1 MERQTADRWIK
12 AITSDGTIRA
22 VAIQATS
29 LVRDAMERHELSAQ
43 GGRQLGEALM
53 AALLVSSYC
62 KRGERI
68 NLNIRASGHCKQA
81 LVDAYPD
88 GTVRGYVIERPE
100 GEQPEMPLEFVL
112 EGEDDD
118 ASPET
123 APGPWGSGLLSIL
136 RTKQSEG
143 QQPFIGT
150 VPLLTGHL
158 AKDLT
163 FYWLQSEQVPSA
175 VGLYVDLDEDRV
187 TAAGG
192 FLIQALPGADDDEVK
207 RIQRDIQQY
216 ENFAE
221 EIAHHADPVSVLS
234 RLVQTSPVNL
244 IDETALAF
252 TCTCSWDR
260 VNRALALVGSEELR
274 SILTEDNEAI
284 VRCDFCTKEYR
295 VMAKDLEALI
305 SDAEEKERRRG

>member
-1 MERQTADRWIK
+1 MERQRSDRWIK

-22 VAIQATS
+22 VAIQATG
-29 LVRDAMERHELSAQ
+29 LVRDAMERHELTAQ

-81 LVDAYPD
+81 LIDAYPD
-88 GTVRGYVIERPE
+88 GTVRGYVIERSE
-100 GEQPEMPLEFVL
+100 EEVQHLPLEIVL
-112 EGEDDD
+112 GDDGD
-118 ASPET
+118 STPET
-123 APGPWGSGLLSIL
+123 APGPWGSGLLSVL
-136 RTKQSEG
+136 RTKQTEG
-143 QQPFIGT
+143 SQPFIGT

-175 VGLYVDLDEDRV
+175 VGLYVNLDEDRV

-216 ENFAE
+216 EDFAA
-221 EIAHHADPVSVLS
+221 EIACNADPVSVLS

-244 IDETALAF
+244 IDETSLSF

-295 VMAKDLEALI
+295 VLAKDLEALI
-305 SDAEEKERRRG
+305 SDAESKEHRPD